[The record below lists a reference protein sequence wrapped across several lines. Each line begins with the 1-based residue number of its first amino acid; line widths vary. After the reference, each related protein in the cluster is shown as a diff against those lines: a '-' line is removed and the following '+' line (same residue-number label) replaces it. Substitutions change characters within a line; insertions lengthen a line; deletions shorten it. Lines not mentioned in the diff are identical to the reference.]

1 MSLSGQMGSP
11 AVAQAALSPQRLS
24 PPERRRPRGRGPG
37 GQLIV
42 FQAQQYQLSMGPLYL
57 QLCGFD
63 PSVAT

>member
-24 PPERRRPRGRGPG
+24 PPECRRPRGRGPG

-42 FQAQQYQLSMGPLYL
+42 GISHKAPWQINRFFYPKW
-57 QLCGFD
+57 
-63 PSVAT
+63 PH